1 MTITSIWLRVRAI
14 SAPSTSRQ
22 AHNLLAS
29 VLSLLLIYPL
39 LYVNAASAE
48 TLLTIKTAQQT
59 LDISREQIE
68 ALPQRHVHTSTAW
81 TDGVKDFEGPLMRD
95 VMALLDT
102 PVAETASLKLI
113 ALNEYEVEVSMKDYL
128 QWDAIL
134 AHHMDGTAL
143 TRTDHGPLWIVYP
156 RDEVPAL
163 QESRVDY
170 RWAWMLRNII
180 VTP

>member
-1 MTITSIWLRVRAI
+1 MTITSTWLRARAI
-14 SAPSTSRQ
+14 SASATSRQ
-22 AHNLLAS
+22 AHGILAS
-29 VLSLLLIYPL
+29 ALSLLLLCPIL
-39 LYVNAASAE
+39 HVNAASAE

-68 ALPQRHVHTSTAW
+68 ALPQRHVRTSTAW

-102 PVAETASLKLI
+102 PVAATASLKLI
-113 ALNEYEVEVSMKDYL
+113 ALNEYEVEVSMEDYL

-143 TRTDHGPLWIVYP
+143 TRTDHGPLWVVYP

-170 RWAWMLRNII
+170 RWAWMLRNIV